1 MPRRHQQAA
10 ADAAVCRYCQL
21 PSDGELSVLL
31 PAMCFYYIAGGCSRC
46 AYMQITAFCLS
57 AAASGMMV
65 WRWWRLDEESRSL
78 VWPLYGWFASLMCV
92 GSCFGAA
99 AWVAYMQYL
108 AAFYTAG
115 NAVETPVLADRWTM
129 YALAY
134 NMLVKFYVLYALE
147 FFCLS
152 VAKLVVLDRMKDFV
166 SVLRADGA
174 TRRWTVGGRIVMA
187 AVLTGNAVGLVGNI
201 VAAVFFQDAAN
212 FYSSS
217 AAAYAANKS
226 HAGFHSLE
234 LAFEKVQLAQDAQ
247 GVQEFA
253 EVAVLLL
260 IILAFVVVGVA
271 SARRVNSVLNVLVT
285 LRTESNSA
293 ASRKLRRQILGT
305 VAVVFVTFLLRA
317 VFSTM
322 HALADALQ
330 NAATTCQY
338 TTGPCDTQCF
348 NVFADIQIWLFYTPE
363 FQLSVVLISSP
374 LAMLVAL
381 WGMTSDRALQRMK
394 LGPQPVSSVRQ
405 IMLRGRRG
413 GEGLA

>member
-1 MPRRHQQAA
+1 MFRLWWQMDEDDRFA
-10 ADAAVCRYCQL
+10 
-21 PSDGELSVLL
+21 
-31 PAMCFYYIAGGCSRC
+31 
-46 AYMQITAFCLS
+46 
-57 AAASGMMV
+57 V
-65 WRWWRLDEESRSL
+65 WR
-78 VWPLYGWFASLMCV
+78 LYGRFCGLMFC
-92 GSCFGAA
+92 GSCFGAV
-99 AWVAYMQYL
+99 AWLAWLKFLVLGFASGGVQLAPTDQYAMVAQGFRWN
-108 AAFYTAG
+108 AAF
-115 NAVETPVLADRWTM
+115 LIM
-129 YALAY
+129 
-134 NMLVKFYVLYALE
+134 YALE

-166 SVLRADGA
+166 SVPRADGA
-174 TRRWTVGGRIVMA
+174 IRRWTVGGRIVMA

-217 AAAYAANKS
+217 AAAYATNKT

-234 LAFEKVQLAQDAQ
+234 LALEKVQLAQDAQ

-338 TTGPCDTQCF
+338 TSGPCDTQCF
-348 NVFADIQIWLFYTPE
+348 NVFADIQFWLLYTPE

-381 WGMTSDRALQRMK
+381 WGMTSDRALQHMK